1 MFLSLLTK
9 EEKFYFID
17 LIIKVVN
24 VDGDA
29 TETEMQIINRLKYEM
44 GEEALKYRKSS
55 MTLEKLIEYFSS
67 KPKATKNLIFMNLVS
82 TSLYD
87 EFYSVEEHLLIEQV
101 QNNFEISNKKKAEL
115 MKIVYAER
123 DLREKAKRTISEWLF
138 KNHLRKIIV
147 HYT

>member
-17 LIIKVVN
+17 LIVKVVN
-24 VDGDA
+24 VDGDP

-44 GEEALKYRKSS
+44 GEDVLRYRKSN
-55 MTLEKLIEYFSS
+55 MTLEKLIDYFSN

-87 EFYSVEEHLLIEQV
+87 EFYSVEEHLLIEQI
-101 QNNFEISNKKKAEL
+101 QNAFEISNKKKSDL

-123 DLREKAKRTISEWLF
+123 DLRERAKRTISE
-138 KNHLRKIIV
+138 
-147 HYT
+147 